1 MACGRRPHGRP
12 PPRARRAHEAPR
24 AAALPRR
31 ARMAPQRKSRWCVAC
46 ACVHALV
53 RACTKGKE
61 GASIHET
68 KRNETKRNETKRNET
83 KRNETK
89 RNETGKEKKLGEI
102 KDDWIGTPTDAI
114 TVSTTNHAHRE
125 MLHGRLLQATHEGS
139 SVFWV
144 LGGGG
149 ERGRDR
155 QKDGPRGGGSLRP
168 TSPSAVTTFGAHH
181 HRRGGAHGR
190 RPLEGPASSAR
201 GPSWARPAGGKR
213 TPVGPPPPTAPSL
226 SVVGARDRGEA
237 PAIPRRA
244 PTGERGTGGGP
255 RADAGPAGAGDERPH
270 AAAHVRRHEGSK
282 KGPQKKCTKGHR
294 ARETLATGNPPQGR
308 APGQGRGGPTGGGG
322 GGSRKAAEGPR
333 ATPKRKKK
341 KEKRKKGDRSAEQGL
356 NLRGS
361 WEHAH
366 SAPYNTPFLT

>member
-1 MACGRRPHGRP
+1 MRRRPHGRP

-24 AAALPRR
+24 AAALPPGDGWPHSARAGGVLR
-31 ARMAPQRKSRWCVAC
+31 ARAC
-46 ACVHALV
+46 MHSCV
-53 RACTKGKE
+53 RAQKEKRGHRFTKRN
-61 GASIHET
+61 ET
-68 KRNETKRNETKRNET
+68 KRNEAKRNETKRNETKRNET
-83 KRNETK
+83 KR
-89 RNETGKEKKLGEI
+89 EKKKSLGRSKTIGSERPQMPSRFRPRTMPI
-102 KDDWIGTPTDAI
+102 ERCCTDD
-114 TVSTTNHAHRE
+114 
-125 MLHGRLLQATHEGS
+125 S
-139 SVFWV
+139 SKQLTRDRRFFGFW
-144 LGGGG
+144 GGGG

-213 TPVGPPPPTAPSL
+213 TPVGPPPPH
-226 SVVGARDRGEA
+226 GAIALGRRREGSRGSSRH
-237 PAIPRRA
+237 PAAGTHGRA
-244 PTGERGTGGGP
+244 WDGGGP
-255 RADAGPAGAGDERPH
+255 RADAGPAGGGDERPH

-322 GGSRKAAEGPR
+322 GGAGRPR
-333 ATPKRKKK
+333 RAHGQRQKEKKKK